1 MTSHN
6 TRHLDL
12 PVVRSTVGAS
22 IGLIKHRQFKI
33 MTCAD
38 LAGLILWSLVTWLNT
53 LPARSLTHAT
63 RGCLRGLL
71 TSVPHSYAFTSIQ
84 ERLPTLGSILEA
96 EDERSYAAA
105 SAQPHPEPIPQIW
118 YPVLFCVSLA
128 CSLFHSA
135 LNERAFTYSLYGT
148 ALLNLPWQTI
158 LLF

>member
-1 MTSHN
+1 
-6 TRHLDL
+6 
-12 PVVRSTVGAS
+12 
-22 IGLIKHRQFKI
+22 

-38 LAGLILWSLVTWLNT
+38 LAGLLLWSLVTWLNT
-53 LPARSLTHAT
+53 LLAHSLTHAT

-118 YPVLFCVSLA
+118 YPVLCILSLLTF
-128 CSLFHSA
+128 SLS
-135 LNERAFTYSLYGT
+135 T
-148 ALLNLPWQTI
+148 Q
-158 LLF
+158 